1 MPAHPNPATSS
12 TPCAQADRPDPWDS
26 TIGLLRARQAFQ
38 LYADCAWPDEE
49 DSGHHRHTAIVSV
62 VERPSPTLAV
72 INWRDATHCRYGAQI
87 WTAISARGA
96 GVCALSGLPIAKGQA
111 VYRPRPCRPPARNAE
126 AMILASALHA
136 ACGTDAGACGEDAL
150 AA

>member
-12 TPCAQADRPDPWDS
+12 TPHARADRPDPWGS
-26 TIGLLRARQAFQ
+26 TIGLLHARQAFQ
-38 LYADCAWPDEE
+38 LCADGAWPDEE
-49 DSGHHRHTAIVSV
+49 EPQDRRHTAIVSV
-62 VERPSPTLAV
+62 VERPSSTLAV
-72 INWRDATHCRYGAQI
+72 ISWRDPTHCRYGDQI
-87 WTAISARGA
+87 WTAVSARED

-111 VYRPRPCRPPARNAE
+111 VYRPRPCRPPARNAY

-136 ACGTDAGACGEDAL
+136 ACGTADAARSEDAW